1 MLSATNHSN
10 RENSGFIQ
18 CRKIFQNGLQAP
30 AYLFPDKCTLTLY
43 HSVPISLGQQSPKDQ
58 QNLFTWHGYYLLAG
72 NFTPFL
78 HWSMASI
85 FSSISWLS
93 ALASICIGH
102 ASISFP
108 SSFSIFL
115 SMRDSK
121 YSLKQNKFTVYQ
133 YSNFPILCLG
143 TDISDN
149 TGWKHVCN
157 FSSQPSRYLSFPNG
171 GKKKSQCI
179 SIIKWAL
186 TKQHTY

>member
-1 MLSATNHSN
+1 MIWRDVGKNSCTWTRTPWNRCSILWGRKATRLPEKSSNTWPKASNTHSHSVPSPILKPLFIIKIMLSATNHSN

-58 QNLFTWHGYYLLAG
+58 QNLFTWHGYYSLAG

-108 SSFSIFL
+108 SSFSFP
-115 SMRDSK
+115 RE
-121 YSLKQNKFTVYQ
+121 TV
-133 YSNFPILCLG
+133 S
-143 TDISDN
+143 T
-149 TGWKHVCN
+149 H
-157 FSSQPSRYLSFPNG
+157 
-171 GKKKSQCI
+171 
-179 SIIKWAL
+179 
-186 TKQHTY
+186 